1 MNFLRPS
8 GDGIWEEKTKQG
20 CITYNNQKNKI
31 EAGEKPTICLC
42 AADKIP
48 IPDQLENSQIAGPR
62 CAIGLL
68 NAADEVIE

>member
-8 GDGIWEEKTKQG
+8 GDLIWEDKTKQG
-20 CITYNNQKNKI
+20 CITYTKSKRARNPRS
-31 EAGEKPTICLC
+31 ACG

-68 NAADEVIE
+68 NTADEVIE